1 LFGTY
6 FFASLVMMR
15 TVSAGTRNAFWADV
29 YETAMC
35 FSLSKATIATV
46 LRPRK
51 PRAFVVT
58 PKGEKLEKRGVKE
71 AVTVMPHLTLF
82 GLLIVGM
89 TMGIQL
95 WLNDRATPGL
105 EVSLFWGAVNLFLL
119 TLAILTANELPQWR
133 NSFRLPRRV
142 PCELTAGDT
151 RVSGLTKD
159 LNEDG
164 ACVEVK
170 EPLLLTSGL
179 VTLELLRS
187 SGDKVALQGMLTRQ
201 EKIGSGFEVGVSF
214 VEVDE
219 SDRRAITAQM
229 FNAPDVWAHA
239 KGHEPGIWHSFW
251 SMVTALRSAWQ
262 SRRQARRHF
271 PRIAREL
278 ACEVHLHG
286 RSYKGHTKDISF
298 LGLSVAIDEDFSHT
312 KGPGLISLN
321 EILLKVSL
329 IGVSR
334 YGYRTVGQFRVDGVD
349 KGEEQWHALNMSG
362 W

>member
-1 LFGTY
+1 
-6 FFASLVMMR
+6 
-15 TVSAGTRNAFWADV
+15 
-29 YETAMC
+29 MC

-51 PRAFVVT
+51 QRAFVVT

-71 AVTVMPHLTLF
+71 AVTVMPHLVLF

-89 TMGIQL
+89 AMGVQL

-142 PCELTAGDT
+142 PCDLTAGDA

-170 EPLLLTSGL
+170 KPMLLTSGL
-179 VTLELLRS
+179 VTLELPSS
-187 SGDKVALQGMLTRQ
+187 SGVKLALQGMLTRQ
-201 EKIGSGFEVGVSF
+201 EKTESGFEVGVSF

-219 SDRRAITAQM
+219 TDKRAITAHM
-229 FNAPDVWAHA
+229 FNSPNVWTHA
-239 KGHEPGIWHSFW
+239 NENEPGIWYSFR
-251 SMVTALRSAWQ
+251 SLVTALRSAWQ
-262 SRRQARRHF
+262 SRRPARRHF
-271 PRIAREL
+271 PRIAHQL
-278 ACEVHLHG
+278 ACEIQFHG

-298 LGLSVAIDEDFSHT
+298 LGLSVAIDEDFNNT
-312 KGPGLISLN
+312 KGPALISLN
-321 EILLKVSL
+321 GITLKVSL

-334 YGYRTVGQFRVDGVD
+334 YGRRTVAQFRVDGVD